1 MVHENDKSAGKALWK
16 KGANDIINFGEIEL
30 SKVVKFVLSAIPLAR
45 RFKKQ
50 APATSLQH
58 NKNHVV
64 FAIHITEKKT
74 HLIFTSAKL
83 RVSSPREVSRR
94 LGILLG
100 VFSWQWAFESF
111 WHLQF
116 VVVLSK
122 GCSPVNYFIASVLLL
137 VSAESAIHWSPADLA
152 RREITGGVFP
162 VTVLCL
168 KAMKFKSNAL
178 DLSFRCRDRGY
189 PEFILHCSEDR
200 VRQHGWIW
208 ESLADESNP

>member
-1 MVHENDKSAGKALWK
+1 MVHENDTSAGKALWK
-16 KGANDIINFGEIEL
+16 KGQMISSISEKL
-30 SKVVKFVLSAIPLAR
+30 KSLKFLIAILLTR

-50 APATSLQH
+50 ALATSLQH

-94 LGILLG
+94 LGILSG
-100 VFSWQWAFESF
+100 VFGWQWAFESF

-122 GCSPVNYFIASVLLL
+122 GCSPVNYFIASVLLF
-137 VSAESAIHWSPADLA
+137 VSAKSAIHWSPADLA
-152 RREITGGVFP
+152 RREITGGIFQSRSY
-162 VTVLCL
+162 
-168 KAMKFKSNAL
+168 A
-178 DLSFRCRDRGY
+178 
-189 PEFILHCSEDR
+189 
-200 VRQHGWIW
+200 
-208 ESLADESNP
+208 